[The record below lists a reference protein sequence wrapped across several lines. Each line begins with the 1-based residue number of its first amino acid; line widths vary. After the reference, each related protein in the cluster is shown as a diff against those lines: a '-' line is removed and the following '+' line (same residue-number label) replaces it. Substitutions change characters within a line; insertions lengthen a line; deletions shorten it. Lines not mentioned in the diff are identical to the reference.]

1 MSAPPGRALVLRVY
15 YEDTDFS
22 GAVYHANYLRFFERG
37 RTEMLRSTGI
47 DQAALHSS
55 TGLGFVVRHMALDF
69 LRPARMDDVL
79 TVTTRTREVRGATM
93 LLRQEIERGAE
104 LLVGAEVRIAA
115 VRDGRPVRIPDDVR
129 RAFNHAERT

>member
-1 MSAPPGRALVLRVY
+1 MSAPPGHALVIRVY

-55 TGLGFVVRHMALDF
+55 TGLGFVVRHMAIDF

-79 TVTTRTREVRGATM
+79 TVTTQTREVRGATM
-93 LLRQEIERGAE
+93 LLRQEIARAGEF
-104 LLVGAEVRIAA
+104 LVGADVTIAA
-115 VRDGRPVRIPDDVR
+115 VREGRPVRIPDEVR
-129 RAFNHAERT
+129 R